1 MSSLHAPPSRS
12 TTIPVNG
19 VGGGGGGSGGG
30 GGGGHNVGG
39 PDRDRMDRERHSSP
53 RLGASSAS
61 SSSSVSN
68 IPPPPP
74 PPPPSKLG
82 TAQMVDGH

>member
-1 MSSLHAPPSRS
+1 
-12 TTIPVNG
+12 VNG
-19 VGGGGGGSGGG
+19 IGIGGGGA
-30 GGGGHNVGG
+30 GGGHNIVIGG

-53 RLGASSAS
+53 RLGPSA

-68 IPPPPP
+68 IPP